1 MSPRNPNM
9 SLTEG
14 GGHGV
19 PHVAD
24 VELAALAISG
34 EEAQSVP
41 RVLVQSPVAEVV
53 VVFHYHLLR
62 NRPV

>member
-1 MSPRNPNM
+1 MTLP
-9 SLTEG
+9 G
-14 GGHGV
+14 VGGHDV
-19 PHVAD
+19 HLEVVAG
-24 VELAALAISG
+24 LAAPALAG

-53 VVFHYHLLR
+53 VVFHYLVLR